1 MSPWYSATLLLARP
15 MPAATSAST
24 SPLAASLTTA
34 PYPAGPGLPRDPPS
48 ASTTTRR
55 PTPLEPGLGGADKDA
70 AALVAAEHLVRL
82 PGGEAEVN
90 AAMALGYAYEP
101 AIGDMLLIIGDDE
114 GGRWVIG
121 VIEGRGK
128 TDMRFEGDVHLHA
141 ARGALTLSADNGV
154 RVRGPELDVVVER
167 FAVAAGSAV
176 QKCATLYQRV
186 RELMTVH
193 ARESHAIVEETALQ
207 RAKKV
212 AVVAEETASVNGKQI
227 LLG

>member
-1 MSPWYSATLLLARP
+1 MNTAVRRLVQARREARDIYIG
-15 MPAATSAST
+15 PASV
-24 SPLAASLTTA
+24 TA
-34 PYPAGPGLPRDPPS
+34 IEGRNLR
-48 ASTTTRR
+48 
-55 PTPLEPGLGGADKDA
+55 
-70 AALVAAEHLVRL
+70 VRL

-101 AIGDMLLIIGDDE
+101 AVGDMLLIIGDDE